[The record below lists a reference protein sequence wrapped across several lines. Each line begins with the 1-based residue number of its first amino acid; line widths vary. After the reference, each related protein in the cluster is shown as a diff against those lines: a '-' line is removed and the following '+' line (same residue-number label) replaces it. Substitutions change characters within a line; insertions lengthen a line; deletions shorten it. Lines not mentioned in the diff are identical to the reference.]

1 LYFVP
6 TFGTGGTERLVL
18 DLCRQL
24 DSRFDPEVCALTA
37 GSFAAELRQAHRT
50 LTVIGR
56 TDPVA
61 RSNILAK
68 ILGAGRTIAQLRR
81 LLADHAID
89 IVHTHHLGPLFL
101 AAAAL
106 RPAARRVK
114 WVHTEHIPPS
124 TETAYSRTDLL
135 LATFFLRAPDIVTGV
150 SPAVS
155 AYYRDAAHIPEE
167 RIVTILNGVDVHA
180 FAAAATARTAKRSAL
195 GLGRGDIVVGTV
207 GNLRRQKNHQS
218 LLRAFARLP
227 SAGRRAYLVLCG
239 DGECRPELERLAAEL
254 GIADRVLFL
263 GVRLDVPAIMAA
275 FDVYCLPSHYE
286 GMPLSIMEAWA
297 AGKPVVATDV
307 SGIRELV
314 QHGRTGYLVPPDD
327 SAKLAEGLS
336 AVLQDHALAQTLR
349 LEGQAA
355 ALARC
360 GIQDMVNRYATL
372 YLELSGRAAGGGPG
386 APCSGTRR
394 RHHS

>member
-1 LYFVP
+1 
-6 TFGTGGTERLVL
+6 
-18 DLCRQL
+18 
-24 DSRFDPEVCALTA
+24 
-37 GSFAAELRQAHRT
+37 
-50 LTVIGR
+50 
-56 TDPVA
+56 
-61 RSNILAK
+61 
-68 ILGAGRTIAQLRR
+68 
-81 LLADHAID
+81 
-89 IVHTHHLGPLFL
+89 
-101 AAAAL
+101 
-106 RPAARRVK
+106 
-114 WVHTEHIPPS
+114 VHTEHIPPS
-124 TETAYSRTDLL
+124 IDIAYSTTDRL
-135 LATFFLRAPDIVTGV
+135 LAKLVLRAPDIVTGV

-155 AYYRDAAHIPEE
+155 AYYRDTAHIPED

-180 FAAAATARTAKRSAL
+180 FATAATERTAKRREL
-195 GLGRGDIVVGTV
+195 GLAPDDIVVGTV

-227 SAGRRAYLVLCG
+227 STGRSAYLVLCG

-275 FDVYCLPSHYE
+275 LDVYCLPSHYE

-314 QHGRTGYLVPPDD
+314 QHGSTGYLVPPDD

-336 AVLQDHALAQTLR
+336 AVLQDPALAHSLSLSGQTL
-349 LEGQAA
+349 

-372 YLELSGRAAGGGPG
+372 YLELSGRTAD
-386 APCSGTRR
+386 SG
-394 RHHS
+394 SSVS